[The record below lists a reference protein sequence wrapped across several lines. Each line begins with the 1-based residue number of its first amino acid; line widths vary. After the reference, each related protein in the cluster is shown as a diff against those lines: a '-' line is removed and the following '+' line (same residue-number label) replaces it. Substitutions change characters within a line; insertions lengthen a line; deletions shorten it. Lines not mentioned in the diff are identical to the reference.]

1 MLATINTYYVVKSI
15 HTMSV
20 IATFGVAFLYPLVF
34 TITVRHDPR
43 SLPAMHRIEY
53 TIERLLIL
61 PGLMVVVLTG
71 VDATGLARHWGKFFV
86 QWGLGAV
93 VVLGVVVA
101 YVMIPTAERAAALAE
116 RDLAS
121 SPEGTIELSDEY
133 RLLAR
138 RLLVVATLLC
148 ALVLVTTLFMAVG
161 LQI

>member
-1 MLATINTYYVVKSI
+1 VLAVLNTYYVVKSI

-20 IATFGVAFLYPLVF
+20 IATFGVAFVYPVVF
-34 TITVRHDPR
+34 AVTVRHDPR
-43 SLPAMHRIEY
+43 SLPAMHRLEY

-71 VDATGLARHWGKFFV
+71 ADTTGLARHWGKFFV

-93 VVLGVVVA
+93 VVIGVVVA
-101 YVMIPTAERAAALAE
+101 YIMIPTAERAAALAE
-116 RDLAS
+116 RDLEAS
-121 SPEGTIELSDEY
+121 AEGAIDLSEEY
-133 RLLAR
+133 RVLAH

-148 ALVLVTTLFMAVG
+148 ALVLITTLFMAIG